1 MRIALLS
8 LKSATLLFA
17 TFIAAAPPD
26 DPSSFSPSSLQFSG
40 GTLPAPASV
49 GGPIY
54 RSTDFGRTW
63 LPLSTGLPAE
73 AGVVALGRR
82 GSQLLAATDNHG
94 LFLSDERREKWH
106 PIGRGLPDRKITA
119 VHAAED
125 TIIAGVFRHG
135 VYVTRNNG
143 ETWTSLNDNLPNL
156 NIRAIQSTL
165 DGLLVATDAGI
176 FKRAQDSRSWK
187 PVFTECQIVSLN
199 PGHGKI
205 VAGGVKGVLLSEDQG
220 EHWRWIHRAGAAHT
234 TVLLDRK
241 IVVMNISGD
250 FFTSNDWGQT
260 WHSAEYSP
268 RQGSYVYDT
277 VAVGPHLVASNN
289 YGTHQSSDG
298 GLTWQHLHDTEDRY
312 AFLGLIAI
320 GQTLYGGA
328 SPWAERR
335 PRRDFSQFP

>member
-1 MRIALLS
+1 MNPIRSIKLILLAAALHS
-8 LKSATLLFA
+8 SS
-17 TFIAAAPPD
+17 IAARTEIPPGQFDIAANALSAPVAAR
-26 DPSSFSPSSLQFSG
+26 S
-40 GTLPAPASV
+40 
-49 GGPIY
+49 PIY

-63 LPLSTGLPAE
+63 SPLSAGFPAE

-82 GSQLLAATDNHG
+82 GSQLLAATDNDG
-94 LFLSDERREKWH
+94 LFLSDERGEKWNS
-106 PIGRGLPDRKITA
+106 IGHGLPDRKITA
-119 VHAAED
+119 VHATDD

-135 VYVTRNNG
+135 LYATRDNG
-143 ETWTSLNDNLPNL
+143 ESWASLNDNLPNL
-156 NIRAIQSTL
+156 NIRAILASP

-176 FKRAQDSRSWK
+176 FKSVKGSRSWK
-187 PVFTECQIVSLN
+187 TVFSECQIVSLN

-220 EHWRWIHRAGAAHT
+220 EHWRWIHQAGAAHT
-234 TVLLDRK
+234 TALLDRK

-250 FFTSNDWGQT
+250 LFISNDWGQT
-260 WHSAEYSP
+260 WQSADYSP
-268 RQGSYVYDT
+268 RQGSYVYNT
-277 VAVGPHLVASNN
+277 VALGQHLVASNN

-298 GLTWQHLHDTEDRY
+298 GATWQHLHDSEDRY

>member
-1 MRIALLS
+1 MRIALLG
-8 LKSATLLFA
+8 LKLATVLFA
-17 TFIAAAPPD
+17 SYIVAAPPD
-26 DPSSFSPSSLQFSG
+26 DPTSFSPSSLQFSG
-40 GTLPAPASV
+40 AVLPAPDRARS
-49 GGPIY
+49 PIY

-73 AGVVALGRR
+73 AGVVALERR

-94 LFLSDERREKWH
+94 LFLSDDRRENWSQL
-106 PIGRGLPDRKITA
+106 GRGLPARKITA
-119 VHAAED
+119 MHATDD
-125 TIIAGVFRHG
+125 TIITGVFRHG
-135 VYVTRNNG
+135 VYATRDSG
-143 ETWTSLNDNLPNL
+143 ESWASLNENLPNL
-156 NIRAIQSTL
+156 NIRAILASP

-176 FKRAQDSRSWK
+176 FKRAQGSRSWK
-187 PVFTECQIVSLN
+187 TVFSECQIVSLN

-220 EHWRWIHRAGAAHT
+220 EHWRWIHQAGAAHAT
-234 TVLLDRK
+234 ALLDRK

-250 FFTSNDWGQT
+250 LFTSDDWGQT
-260 WHSAEYSP
+260 WQSGDYSP

-277 VAVGPHLVASNN
+277 VAAGPHLVASNN

-298 GLTWQHLHDTEDRY
+298 GRTWQHLHDSEDRY
-312 AFLGLIAI
+312 AFLDLIAI

-335 PRRDFSQFP
+335 PRRDFTQFP